1 MAWTSKVSNFI
12 KNKAASAIGGKIS
25 QALNFASQ
33 AQTTKVAAKLL
44 NKSPLEIGTVG
55 PTTHMESVN
64 NPYNYGTVYYPQE
77 TANLGDGHYVIFDIV
92 SHKSSKF
99 KTSTFDNGKLVETGE
114 KTWVGENQIN
124 SFENE
129 DGTTT
134 SLTTVLKRN
143 KTKTDRIS
151 NLKAR
156 GVGNSSRLRGVKSGI
171 MSKVD
176 AEHDFIS
183 DSIMLYMPAEALKY
197 GYTAQYEDVA
207 TGLAGDLGQALGGMM
222 NDPGFLNK
230 LKAAG
235 KGATGVIGE
244 VAKSATF
251 AAIGIIPGFE
261 NARQLYDKALGQAKN
276 PNLEMIFQSV
286 PFRSFSFPFVFAP
299 KNEKEKNDVHKILQ
313 MFRFHMLPEKQNS
326 AITNGYFTVPSE
338 FQITYMYRDKENT
351 YLPRISRCVLKECT
365 IDYAPEGVVSSFIP
379 DEKGA
384 PPTIIKM
391 DLTFGE
397 TEIMTKHTVAEG
409 F

>member
-55 PTTHMESVN
+55 PTTHMETVN

-114 KTWVGENQIN
+114 KDWVGENR
-124 SFENE
+124 
-129 DGTTT
+129 TT
-134 SLTTVLKRN
+134 SYINDVGTETVNNFVVRRK
-143 KTKTDRIS
+143 KTQTDRIS
-151 NLKAR
+151 NLKTR
-156 GVGNSSRLRGVKSGI
+156 GVGNSTRLRGVKSGI

-183 DSIMLYMPAEALKY
+183 DSIMLYMPSDALKY
-197 GYTAQYEDVA
+197 AFSAQYEETA
-207 TGLAGDLGQALGGMM
+207 TGMAGDIGQALGGMM

-261 NARQLYDKALGQAKN
+261 NARQLYDKSLGQAKN

-351 YLPRISRCVLKECT
+351 YLPRISRCVLKSCD
-365 IDYAPEGVVSSFIP
+365 IDYAPESVVSSLPP
-379 DEKGA
+379 DERGA
-384 PPTIIKM
+384 PPTIINM
-391 DLTFGE
+391 SLAFGE
-397 TEIMTKHTVAEG
+397 TEIMTKETVAQG
-409 F
+409 Y